1 MRDTIIQ
8 AAATPCMKVPTS
20 EATSATSRLRK
31 IAVRKGRQRLG
42 VCLGFGLA
50 TFKSFLLQQ
59 NKAG

>member
-1 MRDTIIQ
+1 
-8 AAATPCMKVPTS
+8 VPTS

-31 IAVRKGRQRLG
+31 IEVRKGRQRLG

-50 TFKSFLLQQ
+50 TLKSFLLQQ